1 VKSNETMDTYGVSKK
16 QLITRAAVLERY
28 ANATDLPNQIRN
40 LQEKLTRRQAL
51 LEELQAAPSEI
62 QEVYLAALKE
72 EEDSRAPLTVG
83 GRVARRIISH
93 MFVGTMES
101 NWHDLLSGRL
111 RTLITTH
118 VNWELKQKG
127 INSNG
132 TVG

>member
-1 VKSNETMDTYGVSKK
+1 
-16 QLITRAAVLERY
+16 
-28 ANATDLPNQIRN
+28 
-40 LQEKLTRRQAL
+40 
-51 LEELQAAPSEI
+51 
-62 QEVYLAALKE
+62 
-72 EEDSRAPLTVG
+72 
-83 GRVARRIISH
+83 